1 MAQIAGE
8 HAAQAALEKKAQTYF
23 EERPKIDE
31 GLKTLLSIKLAV
43 QTSSP
48 VKGGAGNT
56 FANDGVL
63 EIIRCLSLS
72 INSLELLKPMAWAAK
87 FPQKAGAVERMEEIA
102 DYKALYALHS
112 SLSKRVEEKKK
123 KVKATKAFGI
133 SFLKT
138 KGILHAVIEKTKLLV
153 ADRIKS
159 KKDLQLASEDV
170 DTLLNDFAKSVY
182 LAKSPEKET
191 ATTHDNTETPKQQ
204 NAKISQF
211 DDESLLDI
219 IWLTN
224 WRAEIQRRRELRQE
238 KAKNR
243 VIETETMAKE
253 QLKEHLSSVQGDT
266 FHNLEKN
273 DESDSDPQ
281 VLQVSSAVR
290 DMLIG
295 EGFAKVNVLNALLD
309 TNGDVD
315 AARQL
320 LSGEREK
327 NGTGNQTP

>member
-1 MAQIAGE
+1 MAQIAGD

-72 INSLELLKPMAWAAK
+72 INSLELLEPMAWAAK

-102 DYKALYALHS
+102 DYKSLYALHS
-112 SLSKRVEEKKK
+112 SLSKRVEDKKK
-123 KVKATKAFGI
+123 KVKATKAFGV

-153 ADRIKS
+153 ADRIKV
-159 KKDLQLASEDV
+159 KKGLNLTSEDV
-170 DTLLNDFAKSVY
+170 DMLLNDFAKSVY
-182 LAKSPEKET
+182 LAKSPEKEK
-191 ATTHDNTETPKQQ
+191 ATTHNSSEVSHKQ
-204 NAKISQF
+204 NANLNQF
-211 DDESLLDI
+211 DDDSLLDI
-219 IWLTN
+219 IWLSN

-243 VIETETMAKE
+243 VMETETMAKE
-253 QLKEHLSSVQGDT
+253 KLKEHLSTVQGDT
-266 FHNLEKN
+266 CHDFENN
-273 DESDSDPQ
+273 DESKDPQ

-290 DMLIG
+290 DILIG

-309 TNGDVD
+309 TNGDVH

-320 LSGEREK
+320 LLDEREK